1 VTKITCRFAGPADIP
16 ALVQLRLD
24 FLTEGGQD
32 VARARWLPRALRAY
46 FSKNLAS
53 GAFIAAIAETAGVIV
68 ATGGMIYHRIPPSVK
83 NPTGLSAYIMN
94 VYVMPEFRRRGLATK
109 LLKMLAARAK
119 KAGCISVQL
128 HFWKGRRALY
138 AKAGYLPV
146 KTEMKLK
153 L

>member
-1 VTKITCRFAGPADIP
+1 VIKITYRLARTRDA
-16 ALVQLRLD
+16 AQLTQLRLA
-24 FLTEGGQD
+24 FLAEGGQD

-53 GAFIAAIAETAGVIV
+53 GAFIAAIAETNGVII
-68 ATGGMIYHRIPPSVK
+68 ATSGMVYHRHPPRVGDPSGVY
-83 NPTGLSAYIMN
+83 AYIMN
-94 VYVMPEFRRRGLATK
+94 VYVAPEFRRRGLATK
-109 LLKMLAARAK
+109 LLKLLATRARK
-119 KAGCISVQL
+119 DGCEHVRL

-146 KTEMKLK
+146 KTEMKLT